1 MIPSCYIHT
10 PGELAEQFC
19 IVMIIARL
27 PFLCYANR
35 THFGRVNTSF
45 LSAALIWIT
54 KIWKV
59 KSGLLW
65 LERALEKEKAL
76 SLQVPYQLPQLGRL
90 RWSLDPL
97 QRNPIFTFDWQ
108 RKLGNL
114 GIQLWNFSSLL
125 PPLLPP
131 PSFSKTWSIF
141 TERLWVL
148 AFKGDNWDKLSFG

>member
-27 PFLCYANR
+27 PFLCYANC

-45 LSAALIWIT
+45 LPAALIWIT

-90 RWSLDPL
+90 RWSLDLL

-131 PSFSKTWSIF
+131 PSFSKTWAIF
-141 TERLWVL
+141 TERFWVL
-148 AFKGDNWDKLSFG
+148 AFKGDNWNKLSFG

>member
-35 THFGRVNTSF
+35 THFGRVNTSC
-45 LSAALIWIT
+45 LPAALIWIT

-65 LERALEKEKAL
+65 LERALDKEKAL
-76 SLQVPYQLPQLGRL
+76 SLQVPYQLPQSGRL

-114 GIQLWNFSSLL
+114 GIQLWNSSFLL

-131 PSFSKTWSIF
+131 PSFSKTWAIF
-141 TERLWVL
+141 TERFWVL